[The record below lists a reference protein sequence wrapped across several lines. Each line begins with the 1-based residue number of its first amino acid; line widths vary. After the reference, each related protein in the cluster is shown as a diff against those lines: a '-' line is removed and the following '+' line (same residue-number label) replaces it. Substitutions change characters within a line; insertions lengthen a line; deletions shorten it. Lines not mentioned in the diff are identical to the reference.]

1 MIPSSVSPKPR
12 NNNNN
17 ACKASADPAGY
28 SPAAAPAPRAGKR
41 EGRRGTGVP
50 MPPTVPGDRPS
61 GKEDLPPPLITSTAS
76 DRGSSALHFRARR
89 NRTSRSKS
97 SRSCKQKRMCAW
109 GEGRGCFGGSGQ
121 SRGADDTNE
130 SSDRARHTHR
140 RTEGQRSPGM
150 LDTRHLKPTPLQA
163 LDTRHSSHDYRLAL
177 CTK

>member
-1 MIPSSVSPKPR
+1 MITHRPPLPDLQYNVPFPTNVLEPPLLRKARTQQLPLRRIPRSCNVSCKPR
-12 NNNNN
+12 SNNN

-89 NRTSRSKS
+89 NNTSRSKS
-97 SRSCKQKRMCAW
+97 SRSCKRKRMCEW
-109 GEGRGCFGGSGQ
+109 NEGTGCLGGQG
-121 SRGADDTNE
+121 
-130 SSDRARHTHR
+130 
-140 RTEGQRSPGM
+140 
-150 LDTRHLKPTPLQA
+150 
-163 LDTRHSSHDYRLAL
+163 
-177 CTK
+177 